1 MGGVTRRTGIS
12 ASLPRTVPVRCGLG
26 IACAAGGW
34 RASVSRRSRMSVVER
49 LGLPLLH
56 RLEPETAHDWAMR
69 AIKAGFAPEPG
80 PVISS
85 RLACDLAGIALPNP
99 VGLAAGFDKNAQALA
114 PLIRAGFGFVEVGA
128 VTPRPQPGN
137 PRPRLF
143 RLAEDRAVINRFG
156 FNNDG
161 MEVVAARLANRPR
174 NAVIGLNLGA
184 NKDSTD
190 RAEDFARVL
199 AHCGAHLDFA
209 TVNVSSP
216 NTEKL
221 RDLQGA
227 EALAQLLRGVM
238 EARDWLPDPIPVF
251 LKIAPDLSDAELSEI
266 ADVARASGLSGII
279 ATNTTLDR
287 DGLHGPHAQE
297 KGGLSGAPLFEK
309 STRVL
314 ARLSQLTAGDMPL
327 IGVGGVAS
335 AEQAYAKI
343 RAGASAVQ
351 LYSSLVYDGLSL
363 VARIAQGLDDLL
375 ARDGFANVADAVGTG
390 REAWL

>member
-1 MGGVTRRTGIS
+1 MT
-12 ASLPRTVPVRCGLG
+12 AL
-26 IACAAGGW
+26 
-34 RASVSRRSRMSVVER
+34 ER
-49 LGLPLLH
+49 LGLTALH
-56 RLEPETAHDWAMR
+56 RLEPETAHKAALMALR
-69 AIKAGFAPEPG
+69 AGLTPLPGLVTSERLRCTVAGLSMA
-80 PVISS
+80 
-85 RLACDLAGIALPNP
+85 NP
-99 VGLAAGFDKNAQALA
+99 VGLAAGFDKNAQALS
-114 PLIRAGFGFVEVGA
+114 PLSRAGFGFIEVGA

-156 FNNDG
+156 FNNEG
-161 MEVVAARLANRPR
+161 METVAQRLANRPR

-184 NKDSTD
+184 NKDSAD

-199 AHCGAHLDFA
+199 AHCGRHLDFA

-238 EARDWLPDPIPVF
+238 EARGGLPRPIPVF
-251 LKIAPDLSDAELSEI
+251 LKIAPDLSDGELSEI
-266 ADVARASGLSGII
+266 ADVARGSGLSGII

-297 KGGLSGAPLFEK
+297 KGGLSGAPLFGK

-314 ARLSQLTAGDMPL
+314 ARLSQLTAGEMPL

-335 AEQAYAKI
+335 PEQAYEKI

-351 LYSSLVYDGLSL
+351 LYSALVYEGLSL
-363 VARIAQGLDDLL
+363 VERIARGLDGLL
-375 ARDGFANVADAVGTG
+375 ERDGFANVADAVGTG
-390 REAWL
+390 RDEWV